1 MGRKIAKYHEI
12 ETDILHKI
20 QSGELKIGDQ
30 IMTEKELCEI
40 YKVSRMTVTKALQS
54 LSTKGFIKRI
64 AGKGSFVCD
73 SNVKKI
79 FGHTRSFTQDI
90 LSIGQTP
97 GAILVEYRIYR
108 GEEIPEIA
116 QKLRVDPKGFIH
128 FFTRIRTADGI
139 KIALSHTYIKC
150 DIVPALNIS
159 TLESSLYE
167 YIQNELGLSPIQK
180 AYSVNATLPTPEQ
193 KKLLEINDVAL
204 LKVVHPSFLESG
216 EIFEYTE
223 TYYVGSRYTYYFY
236 PDNSA
241 PITI

>member
-1 MGRKIAKYHEI
+1 MTRKIARYNEI
-12 ETDILHKI
+12 ENNLIKKI

-54 LSTKGFIKRI
+54 LTTKGFIKRI

-79 FGHTRSFTQDI
+79 FGHSRSFTQDI

-97 GAILVEYRIYR
+97 GAILIEYRVYR

-116 QKLRVDPKGFIH
+116 QKLRINPKGFIH

-139 KIALSHTYIKC
+139 KIALSHTYINC
-150 DIVPALNIS
+150 DIIPALNIS
-159 TLESSLYE
+159 TLEGSLYK
-167 YIQNELGLSPIQK
+167 YIQDELGISPKVK

-193 KKLLEINDVAL
+193 KKLLEINDTAL

-216 EIFEYTE
+216 EILEYTE
-223 TYYVGSRYTYYFY
+223 TYYVGSRYTYYLY
-236 PDNSA
+236 SDNSDFFSL
-241 PITI
+241 